1 MVDAQGIEQ
10 VIPHRGD
17 MRLIDE
23 IREFTDKTA
32 VGIKHVKNDEF
43 WCAGHFPAKSIMPG
57 VLIVEA
63 LAQTAG
69 FMIMKTH
76 GNNGGKMLG
85 YFVSIES
92 ARFAR
97 MVLPGDTLEL
107 HVEEVASKL
116 KMHKFSGNAFVNGVR
131 VASAT
136 FSAIMDDN
144 PQI

>member
-32 VGIKHVKNDEF
+32 VGIKHVRDNEF

-63 LAQTAG
+63 LAQTAC

-136 FSAIMDDN
+136 FSAIMDDD

>member
-63 LAQTAG
+63 LAQTAC

>member
-17 MRLIDE
+17 MRLVDE

-32 VGIKHVKNDEF
+32 VGIKHVRDNEF
-43 WCAGHFPAKSIMPG
+43 WCAGHFPMKSIMPG

-63 LAQTAG
+63 LAQTAC
-69 FMIMKTH
+69 FMVLNVC
-76 GNNGGKMLG
+76 GNNGGKTLG
-85 YFVSIES
+85 YFVSIEN
-92 ARFAR
+92 AKFTH